1 MKSYMYNLSLLQVL
15 VVSIIIITPVRVFS
29 QTAEQ
34 IAAQL
39 ADEGQEKFI
48 YDSHNRRDPF
58 KPIFLNDAAAVV
70 QDGGE
75 SVPFFLKGIVWDPE
89 GGAVAIINDEILKQG
104 DEISGFKIKKIKR
117 NEVILLKGEKEINL
131 FLREGDEDGRKK

>member
-1 MKSYMYNLSLLQVL
+1 MLIGII
-15 VVSIIIITPVRVFS
+15 VVIPVRVFS

-39 ADEGQEKFI
+39 ADEGQQEFI

-58 KPIFLNDAAAVV
+58 KPVFLNDAAAVV

-75 SVPFFLKGIVWDPE
+75 SVPFFLEGIIWDPD
-89 GGAVAIINDEILKQG
+89 GGAIAIINNEILKQG
-104 DEISGFKIKKIKR
+104 DKISGFKIKKIKR
-117 NEVILLKGEKEINL
+117 DEVILLKGEKEINL
-131 FLREGDEDGRKK
+131 FLREGDEDGKKK